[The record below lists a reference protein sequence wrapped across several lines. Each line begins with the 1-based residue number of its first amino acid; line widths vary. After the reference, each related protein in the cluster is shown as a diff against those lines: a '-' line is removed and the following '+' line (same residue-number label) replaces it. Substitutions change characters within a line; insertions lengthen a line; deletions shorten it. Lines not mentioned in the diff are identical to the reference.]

1 MEENLNYEEIIMTII
16 AHAGSARTLAMQ
28 AIKSAKNNN
37 LENSYDL
44 LEKSNQEFLNAHK
57 IQTKLIEEEI
67 KGRKVELSLLM
78 VHAQDHLMNA
88 MTVKELAEE
97 FISIYKK
104 INRG

>member
-1 MEENLNYEEIIMTII
+1 MVENLNYEEIIMTII
-16 AHAGSARTLAMQ
+16 AHAGSARTLAME
-28 AIKSAKNNN
+28 AIKNAKNGDF
-37 LENSYDL
+37 ENSHTNI
-44 LEKSNQEFLNAHK
+44 EKSNQEFLKAHK

-67 KGRKVELSLLM
+67 NGRKVDLSLLM

-97 FISIYKK
+97 FISIYKQ